1 VPDQRT
7 RMPAEPE
14 VPEHIMSW
22 WIGLLEGAAGGS
34 HPVFG
39 SRIEAKLDE
48 QTLVVSG
55 ALPSEAGRRDLER
68 ELRMVAQRGQLAVR
82 NDTTVAPEG
91 AETQGLLE
99 QTLVAIYDGAL
110 HAKLAV
116 EQIKGNP
123 LLRSVRFQILAPRS
137 FEDHGAADGDS
148 RQHVAPTYR
157 REVQEALAAGQ
168 FVVVA
173 TVDETDAFI
182 LRELLDED
190 TRSRRVLVMPPIV
203 AGSAP
208 RAADAP
214 SRARP

>member
-1 VPDQRT
+1 MPDRRT
-7 RMPAEPE
+7 QTVNEPE

-22 WIGLLEGAAGGS
+22 WIGLLEGAAEGN

-39 SRIEAKLDE
+39 NVLEAKLEE

-68 ELRMVAQRGQLAVR
+68 ELLLVAERRQLAVR

-91 AETQGLLE
+91 AEKQGLLE
-99 QTLVAIYDGAL
+99 QTLVAIYDEEL

-116 EQIKGNP
+116 EQMKGNP
-123 LLRSVRFQILAPRS
+123 LLRSVRFQILDPRS
-137 FEDHGAADGDS
+137 FGGPGAVDGDS
-148 RQHVAPTYR
+148 RQHLAPTYR
-157 REVQEALAAGQ
+157 REVQEAIAAGQ

-173 TVDETDAFI
+173 TVDETDAFT

-190 TRSRRVLVMPPIV
+190 TRSRQVLAMPPII
-203 AGSAP
+203 AGSASKP
-208 RAADAP
+208 AIATP
-214 SRARP
+214 GARQ

>member
-7 RMPAEPE
+7 RTPAEPE

-22 WIGLLEGAAGGS
+22 WVGLLEGDSEGS

-39 SRIEAKLDE
+39 SRLQAKLEE

-55 ALPSEAGRRDLER
+55 DLPSEAGRRDLER
-68 ELRMVAQRGQLAVR
+68 ELRLVAEGRQLQIQ

-91 AETQGLLE
+91 EEEQGLLE
-99 QTLVAIYDGAL
+99 QTLVAIYDEEL

-116 EQIKGNP
+116 EQVKSNP
-123 LLRSVRFQILAPRS
+123 LLRSVRLQILDPQRFGGPA
-137 FEDHGAADGDS
+137 AADGMS

-157 REVQEALAAGQ
+157 RDVQEAVAAGK

-190 TRSRRVLVMPPIV
+190 TRSRQVLVMPPII

-208 RAADAP
+208 RPAVA
-214 SRARP
+214 SSGARR